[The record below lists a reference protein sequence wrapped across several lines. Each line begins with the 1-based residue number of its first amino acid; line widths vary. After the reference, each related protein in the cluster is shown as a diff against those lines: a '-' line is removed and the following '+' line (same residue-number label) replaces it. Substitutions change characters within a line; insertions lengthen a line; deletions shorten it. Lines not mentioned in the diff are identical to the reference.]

1 MKLSDF
7 SIGIVFHTCTGQQ
20 WRCTDIGTRTI
31 LAIEIKPDLGEAW
44 FSGPPF
50 AVLEEVFD
58 ESDMARAYRNLEEAI
73 RNGVQATDRIEH
85 PGFPLKVV
93 KAMMKA
99 RLGPDTSAYPHKRL
113 LRIDRVDATGNLLH
127 PYAVERDGDG
137 WRILV
142 YRPVARDFLAMA
154 EDEFIRLR
162 PMIK

>member
-1 MKLSDF
+1 MNLSDF

-31 LAIEIKPDLGEAW
+31 LAIEIKPDLDEAW
-44 FSGPPF
+44 FSGPPY

-58 ESDMARAYRNLEEAI
+58 ESDMARAYRNEDEAI
-73 RNGVQATDRIEH
+73 RNAVQSADQSEH
-85 PGFPLKVV
+85 PGFPLEVV

-99 RLGPDTSAYPHKRL
+99 RLGPDTSAFPLKRL
-113 LRIDRVDATGNLLH
+113 LRIDRVDAAGNLLH

-137 WRILV
+137 WRILI
-142 YRPVARDFLAMA
+142 YRPVARDFLAMT

-162 PMIK
+162 PVTK